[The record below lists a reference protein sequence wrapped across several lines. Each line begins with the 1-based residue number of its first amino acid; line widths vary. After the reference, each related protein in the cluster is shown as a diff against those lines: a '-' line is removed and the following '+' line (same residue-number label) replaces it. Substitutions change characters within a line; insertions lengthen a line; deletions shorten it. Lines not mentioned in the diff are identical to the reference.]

1 MRNQELH
8 ISDQELLL
16 LGDGELESS
25 RSAEVMRH
33 LAACWSCRTRVKEI
47 EGTIADF
54 VHLHHADLDPQI
66 PPVAGP
72 LALLKARIAEAVYA
86 SPQATGIRWFRF
98 AASKPV
104 WIYAFLVLVM
114 LAGILIVHRE
124 ETSSASQFA
133 LLKGNPVP
141 NVELTPGATRPVTQS
156 EICTAGRRDMNRA
169 VSPAVRRKVFEEYG
183 ISEVRAKDY
192 EVDYLIT
199 PELGGTDDIRNLW
212 PEPYSSTDWGAHV
225 KDTLEDRLHQMVCG
239 GQIDLTTAQREMAG
253 NWISAYKKYFHTEKP
268 LFVDSA
274 NPPEKSEV
282 ETETG
287 KST

>member
-16 LGDGELESS
+16 LSGGELKSS
-25 RSAEVMRH
+25 RSTEVMRH

-47 EGTIADF
+47 EGMIADF
-54 VHLHHADLDPQI
+54 VHLHHSDLDPRI

-72 LALLKARIAEAVYA
+72 RALLKARIAEAVAA
-86 SPQATGIRWFRF
+86 SPKATGIRWFRF
-98 AASKPV
+98 AGSRTA
-104 WIYAFLVLVM
+104 WIYAFSVLVM
-114 LAGILIVHRE
+114 VVAILILHRE
-124 ETSSASQFA
+124 QTSSASQFVV
-133 LLKGNPVP
+133 LKDNPAP
-141 NVELTPGATRPVTQS
+141 NFELTPGATRPVTQS
-156 EICTAGRRDMNRA
+156 EICSVGRRDMNRA

-183 ISEVRAKDY
+183 ISGVRAEDY

-199 PELGGTDDIRNLW
+199 PELGGTDDIHNLW

-225 KDTLEDRLHQMVCG
+225 KDALEDRLHQMVCG
-239 GQIDLTTAQREMAG
+239 GQIDLITAQREMAG

-274 NPPEKSEV
+274 NPPGKSEV
-282 ETETG
+282 ETGAG